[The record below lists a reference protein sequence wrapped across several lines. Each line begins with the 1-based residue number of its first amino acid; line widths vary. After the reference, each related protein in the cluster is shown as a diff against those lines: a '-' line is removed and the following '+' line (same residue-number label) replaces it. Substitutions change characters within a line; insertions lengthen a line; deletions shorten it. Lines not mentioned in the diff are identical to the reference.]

1 MLPLLANRY
10 VLAALFLVLMLLSA
24 IGGYQ
29 LHSYQGK
36 QANNG
41 FYSPLPTSPA
51 TDSQSQAMAEFFN
64 IDGNRHAVT
73 TPGNKP

>member
-29 LHSYQGK
+29 LHSYQEK

-41 FYSPLPTSPA
+41 FYSLLPTSPA